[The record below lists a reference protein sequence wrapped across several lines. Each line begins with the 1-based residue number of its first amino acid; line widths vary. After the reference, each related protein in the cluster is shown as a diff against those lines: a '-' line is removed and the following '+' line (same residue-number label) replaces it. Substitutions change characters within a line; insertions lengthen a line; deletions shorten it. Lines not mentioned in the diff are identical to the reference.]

1 MSPLVSPSPVRGIAP
16 WVRLVRATP
25 AGYNASGPRGR
36 VGTPRTAAHAVADLR
51 GEDVEVLVMLV
62 LDAQH
67 KIIARA
73 EVTRGLVNASLV
85 HPREVFRLAI
95 ALGGSSVIVAHN
107 HPSGDPTPSAEDRT
121 VTAQLVAAGRILD
134 IPVHDHIIVAG
145 DVAYR
150 SFAEDGAL

>member
-1 MSPLVSPSPVRGIAP
+1 MLVV
-16 WVRLVRATP
+16 
-25 AGYNASGPRGR
+25 
-36 VGTPRTAAHAVADLR
+36 
-51 GEDVEVLVMLV
+51 LV

-121 VTAQLVAAGRILD
+121 VTAQMVAAGRILD

>member
-36 VGTPRTAAHAVADLR
+36 VGTPRSACAAVADLR
-51 GEDVEVLVMLV
+51 AEDVEVFVVLV
-62 LDAQH
+62 LDVQH
-67 KIIARA
+67 RIIARA
-73 EVTRGLVNASLV
+73 EITRGLVNASLV

-95 ALGGSSVIVAHN
+95 ALGGSGIICAHN
-107 HPSGDPTPSAEDRT
+107 HPSGDPTPSAEDRA
-121 VTAQLVAAGRILD
+121 VTSQLVAAGRILD

-145 DVAYR
+145 ETAYS
-150 SFAEDGAL
+150 SFVEDGAL

>member
-16 WVRLVRATP
+16 WIRLVRATP
-25 AGYNASGPRGR
+25 AGYSASGPRGR

-51 GEDVEVLVMLV
+51 GEDVEVLVVLV

-95 ALGGSSVIVAHN
+95 ALGGVQRHRRTQSPQRRP
-107 HPSGDPTPSAEDRT
+107 HPQRRGQDGNRATGGRRPHPGHSGT
-121 VTAQLVAAGRILD
+121 
-134 IPVHDHIIVAG
+134 
-145 DVAYR
+145 
-150 SFAEDGAL
+150 